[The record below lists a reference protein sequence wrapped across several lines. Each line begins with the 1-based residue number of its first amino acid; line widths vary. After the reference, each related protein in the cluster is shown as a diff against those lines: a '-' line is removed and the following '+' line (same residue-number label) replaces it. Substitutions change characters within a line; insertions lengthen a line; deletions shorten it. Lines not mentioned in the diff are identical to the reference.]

1 MITGFNTDVQFDG
14 RVYHVQTEDR
24 GRENP
29 VLESLIY
36 IAGTVIAS
44 KRTAYSDQ
52 LQGGV
57 TDEVLGSL
65 LTPPLPLPPKPPA
78 RRRSSG
84 ERAGARISS
93 GSLNAGVGTEVVS
106 APRAASPIRSAPLR
120 TERSTGPRVAIPTLP
135 PPPLPSAPVSKR
147 DTGILDLDQVMS
159 DYMKRSSQEGKLD
172 LKVLTPNTFLAG
184 HNIGLRIQVAR
195 GERPEPE
202 TIVTVK
208 IIGTAFKPQVYIG
221 RAGRDGIANFT
232 LALPSFTAG
241 TAAIVIEAQSKGGRG
256 ELKHLIRKS

>member
-65 LTPPLPLPPKPPA
+65 LRRQHQLIIAAIKAGRIEDLVRYSAKDPEHGDIRPEPPPLPLPPKP
-78 RRRSSG
+78 
-84 ERAGARISS
+84 
-93 GSLNAGVGTEVVS
+93 
-106 APRAASPIRSAPLR
+106 
-120 TERSTGPRVAIPTLP
+120 
-135 PPPLPSAPVSKR
+135 
-147 DTGILDLDQVMS
+147 
-159 DYMKRSSQEGKLD
+159 
-172 LKVLTPNTFLAG
+172 
-184 HNIGLRIQVAR
+184 
-195 GERPEPE
+195 
-202 TIVTVK
+202 
-208 IIGTAFKPQVYIG
+208 
-221 RAGRDGIANFT
+221 
-232 LALPSFTAG
+232 
-241 TAAIVIEAQSKGGRG
+241 
-256 ELKHLIRKS
+256 